1 MSDKETR
8 QEEDKISATVR
19 VRMVVDVTVGSW
31 GASASFASLREQA
44 IREAKQKMNHIIAK
58 ADTRDAVVV
67 SAKIGRASCR
77 ERVS

>member
-8 QEEDKISATVR
+8 QQEDKISASVR

-44 IREAKQKMNHIIAK
+44 IREAKQKMQTIFVRAE
-58 ADTRDAVVV
+58 TRDAVLV
-67 SAKIGRASCR
+67 SASAMHVVLKG
-77 ERVS
+77 EVE

>member
-8 QEEDKISATVR
+8 QQEDKISATVR
-19 VRMVVDVTVGSW
+19 VRLVVDVTVGSW

-58 ADTRDAVVV
+58 ANTRDAFVV
-67 SAKIGRASCR
+67 SATAM
-77 ERVS
+77 RVGLKGEVE